1 MATLEQY
8 ALVRV
13 IRLKHPPEKYD
24 GWRVNTRG
32 PRVGDIGTIL
42 DILHAPNLPDDYIVQ
57 ASGTD
62 GMPIW
67 LGDFDADELE
77 PFDQ

>member
-1 MATLEQY
+1 MNTLEEY

-13 IRLKHPPEKYD
+13 KKLKHPPEKYD
-24 GWRVNTRG
+24 GWRVNKRS

-42 DILHAPNLPDDYIVQ
+42 DILHAPNLPDDYVVE
-57 ASGTD
+57 SSEPD
-62 GMPIW
+62 GIPIW

-77 PFDQ
+77 PF